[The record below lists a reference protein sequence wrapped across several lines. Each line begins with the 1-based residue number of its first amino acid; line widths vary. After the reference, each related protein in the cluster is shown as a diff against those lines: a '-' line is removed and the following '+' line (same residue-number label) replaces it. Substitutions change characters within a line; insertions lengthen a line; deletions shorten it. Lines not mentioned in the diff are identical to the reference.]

1 MQLRK
6 NKEMEQHHF
15 HRTTDLNRRI
25 HKEQNSQISKITA
38 RGSRTICWKITLLSL
53 SIAVV
58 LLLVHDNLLSP
69 PSIPRQAYN
78 DKQTL
83 QTIKSTEKTEPIIY
97 VITPTYKRPEQIAE
111 LTRLGQTLLS
121 VSGIHWIIGDDSS
134 KVNKRVL
141 ELLEFLG
148 IPHTYL
154 LTPMP
159 EVYRNA
165 VVKVGR
171 KAWRRSKRAFVQLPR
186 GVANRMGGLDWV
198 KKHASSGVVYFA
210 DDDNTYDIRLFEEMR
225 YTKRVSMWP
234 VGLMSSSGVSTP
246 VLQKGEFI
254 GWYDGFI
261 SNRVFPV
268 DMAGFAVSV
277 ELLHQAPNASMP
289 FKAGHEETGFL
300 ESLGISVADI
310 EFRADNCSKIYV
322 WHTQTVRIYVSR
334 RLEFMRKQYRDSN
347 DDVFAK
353 VPTMVLIYTYMVL
366 GANEGGRAGP
376 LSTLNAAQPTTQFT
390 FDDDSLLSESR
401 KPINKDDFIHVGRRL
416 LSPRATN
423 SWRKADL

>member
-1 MQLRK
+1 M
-6 NKEMEQHHF
+6 F
-15 HRTTDLNRRI
+15 
-25 HKEQNSQISKITA
+25 SKITA
-38 RGSRTICWKITLLSL
+38 RGSRTMCWKVTLLSL

-58 LLLVHDNLLSP
+58 LLLVHDNLLSS

-347 DDVFAK
+347 VGIL
-353 VPTMVLIYTYMVL
+353 M
-366 GANEGGRAGP
+366 
-376 LSTLNAAQPTTQFT
+376 
-390 FDDDSLLSESR
+390 ESM
-401 KPINKDDFIHVGRRL
+401 
-416 LSPRATN
+416 T
-423 SWRKADL
+423 